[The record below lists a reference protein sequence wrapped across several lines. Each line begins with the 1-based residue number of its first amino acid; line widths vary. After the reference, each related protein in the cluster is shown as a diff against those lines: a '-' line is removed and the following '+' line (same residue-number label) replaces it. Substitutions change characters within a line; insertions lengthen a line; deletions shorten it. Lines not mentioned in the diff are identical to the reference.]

1 LTLPSRQETCRF
13 HLNLQTSTIGQ
24 LSDEIKAEDSG
35 IEHVH
40 ISDEAGQLLAKSYS
54 IQSLMRSPFTIQLN
68 KQQTFLFDPIRNL
81 QVKEQFIREKS
92 IDQVP
97 IEETAV
103 ALYQALNI
111 TKIYHTKYLELKQEA
126 NDLTAQLEPLEKV
139 YFF

>member
-1 LTLPSRQETCRF
+1 MTLPSRQETCRF

-35 IEHVH
+35 IEHV
-40 ISDEAGQLLAKSYS
+40 QSYS